1 MPPRLSARRLLPYL
15 AFFAVV
21 LGMTA
26 FGGSA
31 SVARAEPPV
40 DFGSGDIV
48 DTVGALGADATRVQ
62 SAIDS
67 LRRETGTTLVVAFI
81 DTPTS
86 PSDLE
91 QWSDRVASTN
101 GLGQDNA
108 LLVVAVDDSQYWFSV
123 SADSAITE
131 SQRQSIARDDIVPS
145 LGEGEW
151 AEAAIGAARRLAEA
165 QGSSLGGASGT
176 SGSSDPSGSSGASGS
191 SGFNFVPTF
200 LILGGFVVAV
210 VLAGL
215 IIARRRASTERR
227 ARAESEKQLDLRA
240 GSALIALDNA
250 VTTSEQELGFA
261 IAEFGEDQTGPFRA
275 SLDAAKTDLRAAFTL
290 RQQLDDATP
299 DSPEQRTAWLSQIL
313 ELCARADAALDEQT
327 AAFESLR
334 ALARNAPTALAAAE
348 ADAER
353 ASARLAASENEV
365 QALSALY
372 SPAALADVRGNTAQ
386 ARSLLDFATRQRTE
400 ASAAIAA
407 NRGSDAAVSVR
418 GAQQASGQALAL
430 LDAVDGTRARLSD
443 VASRLPSA
451 LQSIADD
458 LLEAR
463 GLTDAQ
469 RGLIAGDLD
478 AAVSDGDE
486 AVTRARGADG
496 PRDPARA
503 LAELTRREAELD
515 RLLTPVREIAER
527 RRRAEAALERAMVG
541 ALSQVRSAEDF
552 ITTRRGSVGDAAR
565 ARLSEARRHLEEAQA
580 IRAADPEAALAEA
593 NQATSLA
600 VSAANLAR
608 SDASD
613 GWPGGFG
620 TGGSSGAPGGG
631 DMAGAIIGGI
641 IGGMLSGG
649 GRGGY
654 SGGRS
659 SGGFG
664 GFGGSGGLGGGGRR
678 GGGGGFRSGGGR
690 GFGGGGRRG
699 GGGRF

>member
-1 MPPRLSARRLLPYL
+1 MPPRLSARRILPYL
-15 AFFAVV
+15 AFFAAL
-21 LGMTA
+21 LGVAT
-26 FGGSA
+26 FGGAA
-31 SVARAEPPV
+31 SLAWAEPPV

-48 DTVGALGADATRVQ
+48 DTVGALGTDASQVQ
-62 SAIDS
+62 GAIDS
-67 LRRETGTTLVVAFI
+67 LRQETGTTLVVAFI

-91 QWSDRVASTN
+91 QWSDRVASAN

-123 SADSAITE
+123 SSDSAITE
-131 SQRQSIARDDIVPS
+131 SQRQSVARDDIVPS
-145 LGEGEW
+145 LGEGDW
-151 AEAAIGAARRLAEA
+151 AAAAIGAARGLAEA
-165 QGSSLGGASGT
+165 QGSSLGGAAGT
-176 SGSSDPSGSSGASGS
+176 AGSSNPSGS
-191 SGFNFVPTF
+191 SGFNFLPTF

-215 IIARRRASTERR
+215 IFARRRASKDRR

-240 GSALIALDNA
+240 GSALVALDNA

-261 IAEFGEDQTGPFRA
+261 IAEFGEGRTGSFRA
-275 SLDAAKTDLRAAFTL
+275 SLDAAKADLRAAFTL

-313 ELCARADAALDEQT
+313 ELCARADAALDEQA

-334 ALARNAPTALAAAE
+334 ALARNAPTALASAE
-348 ADAER
+348 ADAGR

-365 QALSALY
+365 RALSAVY
-372 SPAALADVRGNTAQ
+372 SSAALADVRDNTAQ
-386 ARSLLDFATRQRTE
+386 ARSLLDFATRQRAE
-400 ASAAIAA
+400 AAASIAA
-407 NRGSDAAVSVR
+407 DRGSDAAVSVR

-430 LDAVDGTRARLSD
+430 LDAIDGTRARLSD
-443 VASRLPSA
+443 IASRLPTA
-451 LQSIADD
+451 MQSIADD
-458 LLEAR
+458 LVDAR
-463 GLTDAQ
+463 GLTGTQ

-478 AAVSDGDE
+478 AAVDDGDA
-486 AVTRARGADG
+486 AVARARGADG
-496 PRDPARA
+496 TRDPAAA

-515 RLLTPVREIAER
+515 RLLAPVREVAER

-565 ARLSEARRHLEEAQA
+565 ARLSEARRHLEEAQT

-620 TGGSSGAPGGG
+620 TGGSSSSSGGG

-664 GFGGSGGLGGGGRR
+664 GFGGSGGFGGGLR
-678 GGGGGFRSGGGR
+678 GGGGGFRGGGGR